1 MPSADSSVLEVGGEH
16 LRILGSGGHTHP
28 PPEPRKGTLLT
39 SRARSV
45 HTLSTTVGPL
55 VSAYDMIMFDLDGV
69 LYVGAEQVPYA
80 ADSVHKVRG
89 TGASVAFV
97 TNNASRTPERV
108 AAHLRDVGIP
118 AVDTDVVTSA
128 QAAARLVAEL
138 VPPGAAVLVVG
149 GAGLESALAECG
161 LRAVRALTEKPAAVL
176 QGYSPDVAWTHLAEA
191 SYAVAAGLPWV
202 ASNTDLTIPTAR
214 GIAPGNGTLVA
225 AVAAASGGRP
235 RVAGKPEAPLFDETV
250 LRVGGRRPL
259 VVGDRLDTDI
269 EGANRVGADSLL
281 VLTGVTTA
289 GSVCN
294 AAPERRPT
302 FVAPDLRG
310 LSRPQPDAEVYGDG
324 SRQSCGCGG
333 WRAEVDPAGVL
344 TVSPESNEGPG
355 VTDDRRIALL
365 RAAVGA
371 VWAWRDGQ
379 TSPPEIDASALTVAL
394 AEA

>member
-1 MPSADSSVLEVGGEH
+1 M
-16 LRILGSGGHTHP
+16 
-28 PPEPRKGTLLT
+28 T

-45 HTLSTTVGPL
+45 HALGTSVAPL
-55 VSAYDMIMFDLDGV
+55 VSAYDVIMFDLDGV
-69 LYVGAEQVPYA
+69 LYVGAEPVPYA
-80 ADSVHKVRG
+80 ADSVHDVRG
-89 TGASVAFV
+89 RGASVAFV
-97 TNNASRTPERV
+97 TNNASRTPEQV
-108 AAHLRDVGIP
+108 AARLREVGIP

-149 GAGLESALAECG
+149 GAGLEFALAEHG
-161 LRAVRALTEKPAAVL
+161 LRAVRALTEKPAAVI

-225 AVAAASGGRP
+225 AVAAASGGQP
-235 RVAGKPEAPLFDETV
+235 RVAGKPEPPLFDETV
-250 LRVGGRRPL
+250 LRVGGSRPL

-289 GSVCN
+289 GTVCN

-302 FVAPDLRG
+302 FVAPDLRA
-310 LSRPQPDAEVYGDG
+310 LSRPQPAAAVDGDR
-324 SRQSCGCGG
+324 SRLSWSCGD
-333 WRAEVDPAGVL
+333 WRAEVSPSGVL
-344 TVSPESNEGPG
+344 DVAAASKRGAGEHDDSG
-355 VTDDRRIALL
+355 VALL

-371 VWAWRDGQ
+371 AWAWRDAQ
-379 TSPPEIDASALTVAL
+379 KTPPDVDASALTAAL